1 LNIKYSIL
9 FIITLLIEVFIALF
23 IRDNFIR
30 PYIGDLLVVIVIY
43 FFIRSF
49 TKKQIKFLPIYIF
62 IFAVFTELM
71 QYINIL
77 EILGLEDNKSM
88 SILVGSVFDFKDIL
102 CYFIGIVLIM
112 IWEQIEKRKL
122 Q

>member
-1 LNIKYSIL
+1 MNIKYSIL
-9 FIITLLIEVFIALF
+9 CIITLLIEVFIAF
-23 IRDNFIR
+23 FVRDNFIR
-30 PYIGDLLVVIVIY
+30 PYIGDLLVVVVIY

-49 TKKQIKFLPIYIF
+49 TKKKIKFLPIYIF
-62 IFAVFTELM
+62 IFAIFTELM

-77 EILGLEDNKSM
+77 GILGLEDNKFM

-102 CYFIGIVLIM
+102 CYLIGCVLII

-122 Q
+122 K